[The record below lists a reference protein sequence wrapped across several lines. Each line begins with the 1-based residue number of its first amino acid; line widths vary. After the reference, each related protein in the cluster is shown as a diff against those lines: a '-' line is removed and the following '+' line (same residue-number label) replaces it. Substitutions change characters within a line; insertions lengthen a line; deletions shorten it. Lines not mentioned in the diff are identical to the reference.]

1 MVFRLRW
8 PTEFPTI
15 IQPFG
20 VNTTGVADFY
30 TRFGLPAH
38 EGIDFA
44 APTGSKIFACAD
56 GLIRQISDGRQSDGT
71 VHAYGVHIRISHH
84 TDEGQFETIY
94 GHLLRPREELKVGD
108 FVTAGMWIATADNTG
123 NSRGDHLHLTL
134 KKRGASQGNESKFV
148 TAQGTVLSYPRDLI
162 DPTPYLDPFMSAD
175 NMFKASMLKSVNNLV
190 FLEDVTIPDETVL
203 PGGSVFIKTW
213 KVRNNGTVD
222 WMKDYKFT
230 FIANTPMTSFLEV
243 PMPPARVS
251 QDATISIAME
261 APRRPGRY
269 KCTWRARDP
278 QGNFFG
284 DDVWLIIRV
293 VKGS

>member
-1 MVFRLRW
+1 MPFRLRW

-20 VNTTGVADFY
+20 VNLTGIPDFY

-44 APTGSKIFACAD
+44 APTGSRVFACAD
-56 GLIRQISDGRQSDGT
+56 GIVKEISDGKLPDGQA
-71 VHAYGVHIRISHH
+71 HAYGVHIRINHD

-94 GHLLRPREELKVGD
+94 GHLLRPNDDLHAGD
-108 FVTAGMWIATADNTG
+108 RVAAGQWIASADNTG

-134 KKRGASQGNESKFV
+134 KKRGATLNGETKF
-148 TAQGTVLSYPRDLI
+148 TIFDGSLATYPRDLI
-162 DPTPYLDPFMSAD
+162 DPTPFLDPFFREEPVS
-175 NMFKASMLKSVNNLV
+175 LTRCNLA
-190 FLEDVTIPDETVL
+190 FLEDVTIPDDTVL
-203 PGGSVFIKTW
+203 PGGSMFVKTW

-222 WMKDYKFT
+222 WDNGYKFV

-243 PMPPARVS
+243 PLPPARAS
-251 QDATISIAME
+251 QDATITIAME

-284 DDVWLIIRV
+284 HDIWTIIRV

>member
-1 MVFRLRW
+1 MPFRLRW

-20 VNTTGVADFY
+20 VNWTGVPDFY

-44 APTGSKIFACAD
+44 APTGSRIFACAD
-56 GLIRQISDGRQSDGT
+56 GIISQISDGRQLDGT
-71 VHAYGVHIRISHH
+71 VHAYGVHIRIRHQ
-84 TDEGQFETIY
+84 TDEGDFETVY
-94 GHLLRPREELKVGD
+94 GHLLKPREDLKAGD
-108 FVTAGMWIATADNTG
+108 FVTTGLWIATADNTG

-134 KKRGASQGNESKFV
+134 KKRGATERGESKFTTADGREV
-148 TAQGTVLSYPRDLI
+148 TYPRDLI
-162 DPTPYLDPFMSAD
+162 DPTPFLDPFVRET
-175 NMFKASMLKSVNNLV
+175 SMLKAVQNLV

-222 WMKDYKFT
+222 WANNYTFT

-261 APRRPGRY
+261 APRQPGRY
-269 KCTWRARDP
+269 KCTWRARDA